1 MTSLIL
7 FQKTNPRKIRRRMR
21 ETSFVEQNTEKW
33 REFEKILRDGHGD
46 PERIGELFVQI
57 NDDLSHARTFYP
69 NRSVRV
75 YLNGL
80 AQRIFLLVYRE
91 QKPGISRVALFWK
104 EELPTLLYAAR
115 RDMGIAFLVFT
126 GAFLIGV
133 LSCAMDPSFAEQILG
148 QTYVEMT
155 QQFIESG
162 DPMAVYKQSGPWDM
176 SLGIAFNN
184 LYVACLSFIL
194 GIFYAIGSLFILVSN
209 GIMVGVFQYFFIQ
222 QGLFLESFLTIWIHG
237 TLEISAIVL
246 AAGAGITMGRGL
258 AFPGTF
264 SRRQAFQ
271 QSARRG
277 FKILLGIAPLILL
290 AAVFEGFLTRHT
302 DTNGVIRAV
311 FIFVCLAFVLVYFVW
326 YPRRVAART
335 GAIAAPPELFPDRSE
350 VPALD
355 RIRNV
360 GDLFADLFFFLNRS
374 WSTLIPAAGIAALV
388 FCTPL
393 IILGLKGE
401 ALFLQK
407 NALFGSVQSLAFFY
421 DHPRA
426 GWAYWMNIPIL
437 AAFCAMVFPRIMAKP
452 FPGWRPYLLTFLR
465 SLLPAS
471 LIVLGLHYAG
481 GWALLAFPLLPIP
494 MLWLSILSLEPEA
507 RFALPLALK
516 LFLGNTSRSI
526 WLAFLLILVGGLFFS
541 LIGATLFWQFF
552 NLLGWIVRLSEQQAA
567 QVSAAGLMYL
577 TYAFQYVWIAFLA
590 SGFGLLYHSL
600 IEITEARGLRKQ
612 VMAIGTRRQIRGIE
626 QETL

>member
-1 MTSLIL
+1 
-7 FQKTNPRKIRRRMR
+7 MR
-21 ETSFVEQNTEKW
+21 ETSFIEQNTDKW

-46 PERIGELFVQI
+46 PDRIGELFVQI

-69 NRSVRV
+69 NRSIRV

-80 AQRIFLLVYRE
+80 AQRVFLLVYRG
-91 QKPGISRVALFWK
+91 QKSGISRVPLFWK

-115 RDMGIAFLVFT
+115 RDMWIAFLAFV
-126 GAFLIGV
+126 GAFLIGI

-148 QTYVEMT
+148 QDYITMT

-162 DPMAVYKQSGPWDM
+162 DPMAVYKQSGPWGM

-184 LYVACLSFIL
+184 LYVACLTFVL
-194 GIFYAIGSLFILVSN
+194 GVFYAIGSLFVLISN

-277 FKILLGIAPLILL
+277 FKIWLGIAPLIVL

-302 DTNGVIRAV
+302 DTNSLIRTL
-311 FIFVCLAFVLVYFVW
+311 FILVCLAFVLIYFVW
-326 YPRRVAART
+326 YPRRVAAKT
-335 GAIAAPPELFPDRSE
+335 DTTAAPPDLFPERRE
-350 VPALD
+350 APTLD
-355 RIRNV
+355 RIRSV
-360 GDLFADLFFFLNRS
+360 GELFTDLFFFLNRS
-374 WSTLIPAAGIAALV
+374 WGTLAPAAAVAALA

-393 IILGLKGE
+393 LFLGLKGE
-401 ALFLQK
+401 ELFFQK
-407 NALFGSVQSLAFFY
+407 NTLFGGFQSLLFFY
-421 DHPRA
+421 DHPHA
-426 GWAYWMNIPIL
+426 DWAYWINIPIL
-437 AAFCAMVFPRIMAKP
+437 AAFSAMVFPRIMGKP
-452 FPGWRPYLLTFLR
+452 FPGLHLHLLAFLR
-465 SLLPAS
+465 SLLPAA
-471 LIVLGLHYAG
+471 LIVLAIHYAG
-481 GWALLAFPLLPIP
+481 GWVLLAFPLLPIP
-494 MLWLSILSLEPEA
+494 MLWLSVLSLEP
-507 RFALPLALK
+507 RTRLALPMALK
-516 LFLGNTSRSI
+516 LFFGDASRSVG
-526 WLAFLLILVGGLFFS
+526 LASLLILVGGLFFS

-552 NLLGWIVRLSEQQAA
+552 NLLGWMVRLSEQTAA
-567 QVSAAGLMYL
+567 QLNAAGLMYL

-590 SGFGLLYHSL
+590 SGFGLLYYSL
-600 IEITEARGLRKQ
+600 LETTEARGLRKQ

-626 QETL
+626 QETP